1 MDTRALLFRIL
12 RIAVVVSVV
21 APPGAAEFAAQTQAA
36 GKALTVRQVEAL
48 IRQGSSDSFVSQELR
63 NRGLAGP
70 VDRPLIERLA
80 NLGAGPETR
89 AALEHLLPKVQL
101 VIRTAPGAD
110 VALDGVPVATVGD
123 TGEIVLAVE
132 PGNYQLLVTKKQH
145 APVSKPIRLVLN
157 EPQTVEAPLAWT
169 IGFLTLDAGLP
180 DAEITIARAGQ
191 YQNRVERLPLPVGP
205 HEIRVAA
212 PFRIA
217 FSTVVV
223 IEGGKTHEVPV
234 TLEIDSAAL
243 KALGEE
249 ILRAYSKSDYLMAIM
264 QGQFYLQRGGEDPE
278 ILRVLALSHFQGKH
292 FTTFPAIA
300 AKALAAGA
308 ELTFH
313 VTHYHSAFTLRG
325 GHGAELGV
333 SAAAIR
339 YTPIGKCNLGALTV
353 PVAQVRCTLRSTGD
367 STTLTLTFPNPKN
380 PAKSIDLNLVDEA
393 PADLEAIMRL
403 IDMSRAP
410 APAPPPP

>member
-12 RIAVVVSVV
+12 RIAVVVCVV

-89 AALEHLLPKVQL
+89 AALEQLLPKVRL

-180 DAEITIARAGQ
+180 DAEIAIAGAGQ
-191 YQNRVERLPLPVGP
+191 YQNRVERLPLPAGP

-223 IEGGKTHEVPV
+223 IEGGTTHEVPV

-264 QGQFYLQRGGEDPE
+264 RGQFYLQRGGEDPE

-300 AKALAAGA
+300 TKALAAGA

-367 STTLTLTFPNPKN
+367 STTLTLTFPNPKT
-380 PAKSIDLNLVDEA
+380 PPKSIDLNLVDEA